1 MNTLYVNENCLLSED
16 LTLIQLKFLLI
27 PICGVA
33 GRGQVADAVVWF
45 TNEKKF
51 CTFLL
56 QFKGTR
62 QHFSGCIASLQAHI
76 FCRLFRHRNF
86 ISRIYFNS
94 DTPDIVLIG
103 IVPNDPV
110 CLFVGRS

>member
-1 MNTLYVNENCLLSED
+1 MNILYVNENCLLSEG

-33 GRGQVADAVVWF
+33 ARGQVADAVVWF

-76 FCRLFRHRNF
+76 FCRLFDILFQEF
-86 ISRIYFNS
+86 IPIRIQQTYYLLE
-94 DTPDIVLIG
+94 V
-103 IVPNDPV
+103 
-110 CLFVGRS
+110 